1 MSQGSQKP
9 WAKLMVLV
17 MFISAL
23 VGLMLFSTT
32 AGVSAGNGTADEIL
46 VFNKGTKTNPFT
58 ITKSMNGFIMEVPSG
73 AANANWVS
81 GQYAGFAGGTLY
93 YRARIISIPQN
104 QNRMKFGF
112 CVWQD
117 HFSNE
122 ECRGQWLTG
131 VPGFEDTWSHKLSDM
146 WVKKPINWSQ
156 PRQRHGFIVR
166 NAQNKPVSSKKNWNW
181 SGENPDHWY
190 PMNVHYTVVLVKQGG
205 TFDGWENY
213 GW

>member
-17 MFISAL
+17 MFVSAL

-46 VFNKGTKTNPFT
+46 VYNRGTNSNPFT
-58 ITKSMNGFIMEVPSG
+58 ITKAMNGFIMEVPSG

-117 HFSNE
+117 HFKNE

-131 VPGFEDTWSHKLSDM
+131 VPGAESTWSHKLSDM

-166 NAQNKPVSSKKNWNW
+166 NAQNNPVSSKKNWNW